1 MRQVNAKA
9 MVTYDGPINILLVD
23 DHPDNLLAL
32 EAVLG
37 DLNYNLVKCLSG
49 EEALRSLLREE
60 FAVILLD
67 VQMPEMDGFETARLI
82 KMREKTRETPIIF
95 ISATS
100 KESEHFFTGYE
111 VGAIDYMLKPF
122 VPQILRT
129 KIEGFVRMY
138 IGTKTLQLQTEL
150 LHQKTREL
158 EKMNRELMRTAY
170 QLNKTQALA
179 RVVQETSS
187 DTMVTFDGD
196 GRILAVNPALT
207 AMFGYQESEVIGA
220 PIEQLIPCFEGGAF
234 KETDADAALSLPT
247 GKRVELAPMRKD
259 GSRFPAEIQVG
270 VATVDEDRIYACTIS
285 DMTERKQFELDLMK
299 AKDAAEIAARAKTD
313 FLAMVSHEIRTPMNG
328 VLGMTELLLE
338 TGLSPEQQDY
348 AQIIH
353 KSGDA
358 LLSVINDI
366 LDYAKIESG
375 KLEVEEIPFQL
386 DLIVSETFELFT
398 AKTKQ
403 LGLHLAYE
411 LDPELPKIVIGDG
424 LKLRQVLINLVGNA
438 VKFTPQGSVRVEARL
453 GRVDENAIEVQFAV
467 HDTGVGIPEEKLPL
481 LFQPFSQVDT
491 SLTRRYG
498 GTGLGLAICKNLVEL
513 MRGTIHVEANEE
525 AGATFRFTVTV
536 KPFAEDGGL
545 NLEGG
550 GTDLTPW
557 MNQAGWLHDARVE
570 PGKAAA
576 LFEAHAS
583 AYHSDPIVTLDES
596 ADTPPDDNRE
606 GRGSGSSF
614 DGSGPAGSMA
624 ASPGRQA
631 ARNERIGLEGRATS
645 RIPEISFASL
655 FETGNRELS
664 CSLEVLPEAYH
675 TVNGNTTARVLVA
688 DDNEIN
694 QKLTIGMLEKLG
706 IQADI
711 AADGG
716 EAVAKS
722 AANHYEL
729 ILMDMRMPVMDG
741 LEATRQVLAASGE
754 PHSPIVVAM
763 TANVLPVDRQRC
775 LEAGMADFLAKP
787 LQFEAVK
794 RLLQRYRLLSMP

>member
-1 MRQVNAKA
+1 
-9 MVTYDGPINILLVD
+9 
-23 DHPDNLLAL
+23 
-32 EAVLG
+32 
-37 DLNYNLVKCLSG
+37 
-49 EEALRSLLREE
+49 
-60 FAVILLD
+60 
-67 VQMPEMDGFETARLI
+67 
-82 KMREKTRETPIIF
+82 
-95 ISATS
+95 
-100 KESEHFFTGYE
+100 
-111 VGAIDYMLKPF
+111 
-122 VPQILRT
+122 
-129 KIEGFVRMY
+129 
-138 IGTKTLQLQTEL
+138 
-150 LHQKTREL
+150 
-158 EKMNRELMRTAY
+158 MRTAY

-187 DTMVTFDGD
+187 DTMVTFDGE

-207 AMFGYQESEVIGA
+207 AMFGYQEREVIGT
-220 PIEQLIPCFEGGAF
+220 PIEQLIPCFEGGGF
-234 KETDADAALSLPT
+234 KESEGDAEAGLPT
-247 GKRVELAPMRKD
+247 GKRIELAPMRKD

-270 VATVDEDRIYACTIS
+270 VATVDDDRIYACTIS

-338 TGLSPEQQDY
+338 TGLSSEQQDY
-348 AQIIH
+348 AEIIH

-375 KLEVEEIPFQL
+375 KLEVEEMPFQL

-438 VKFTPQGSVRVEARL
+438 VKFTPEGSVRVEARL
-453 GRVDENAIEVQFAV
+453 GRMDGEAIEVQFAV

-513 MRGTIHVEANEE
+513 MRGTIHVETNEA

-536 KPFAEDGGL
+536 KPYGEEGYL
-545 NLEGG
+545 NQEG
-550 GTDLTPW
+550 GTDLSPWIAQPGWFHEAMSEAEPAVVALETP
-557 MNQAGWLHDARVE
+557 ADAL
-570 PGKAAA
+570 A
-576 LFEAHAS
+576 L
-583 AYHSDPIVTLDES
+583 IGS
-596 ADTPPDDNRE
+596 ADA
-606 GRGSGSSF
+606 SLQ
-614 DGSGPAGSMA
+614 DGSEADPAGSG
-624 ASPGRQA
+624 GRPP
-631 ARNERIGLEGRATS
+631 ARAERLGLEGRASS

-655 FETGNRELS
+655 FESGNRELS
-664 CSLEVLPEAYH
+664 CTIEVIPDETPPAI
-675 TVNGNTTARVLVA
+675 GASAPRVLVA

-706 IQADI
+706 IRADV

-722 AANHYEL
+722 AANQYEL

-741 LEATRQVLAASGE
+741 LEATRQVLAASGA
-754 PHSPIVVAM
+754 PHSPVVVAM
-763 TANVLPVDRQRC
+763 TANVLPADRQRC
-775 LEAGMADFLAKP
+775 LEAGMADFLGKP

-794 RLLQRYRLLSMP
+794 RLLQRYQLLGTT

>member
-1 MRQVNAKA
+1 

-49 EEALRSLLREE
+49 EEALRNLLREE

-187 DTMVTFDGD
+187 DTMVTFDGE

-220 PIEQLIPCFEGGAF
+220 PIEQLIPCFEGGSF
-234 KETDADAALSLPT
+234 KESDADAALSLPT
-247 GKRVELAPMRKD
+247 GKRVELAPLRKD

-270 VATVDEDRIYACTIS
+270 VATVDDERIYACTVS

-338 TGLSPEQQDY
+338 TGLSSEQQDY

-375 KLEVEEIPFQL
+375 KLEVEEMPFQL

-411 LDPELPKIVIGDG
+411 LDPGLPKIVIGDG

-453 GRVDENAIEVQFAV
+453 GRMDENAIEVHFAV

-513 MRGTIHVEANEE
+513 MRGTIHVETNEA

-536 KPFAEDGGL
+536 KPYSEDERSRQD
-545 NLEGG
+545 N

-557 MNQAGWLHDARVE
+557 MTQPGWFHDALSESESVVKALE
-570 PGKAAA
+570 NPAAA
-576 LFEAHAS
+576 SLMGAVDIPMPNPGAADQDAS
-583 AYHSDPIVTLDES
+583 
-596 ADTPPDDNRE
+596 
-606 GRGSGSSF
+606 F
-614 DGSGPAGSMA
+614 AGSDSAGA
-624 ASPGRQA
+624 AAENAGRLS
-631 ARNERIGLEGRATS
+631 ARAERTGLDGRLPS

-655 FETGNRELS
+655 FESGNRELS
-664 CSLEVLPEAYH
+664 CSLEVLPDEREPAI
-675 TVNGNTTARVLVA
+675 GGGAPRVLVA

-694 QKLTIGMLEKLG
+694 QRLTIGMLEKLG
-706 IQADI
+706 ICADV

-722 AANHYEL
+722 AENRYAL

-741 LEATRQVLAASGE
+741 LEATRQVLAASGP
-754 PHSPIVVAM
+754 PHSPVVVAM
-763 TANVLPVDRQRC
+763 TANVLPADRQRC

-794 RLLQRYRLLSMP
+794 RLLQRYRLLSTS